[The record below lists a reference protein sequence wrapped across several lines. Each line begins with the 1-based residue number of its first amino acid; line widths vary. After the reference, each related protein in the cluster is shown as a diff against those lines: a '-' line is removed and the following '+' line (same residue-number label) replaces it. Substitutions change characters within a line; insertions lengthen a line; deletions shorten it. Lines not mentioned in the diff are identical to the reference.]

1 MRDEKSD
8 NKGSS
13 KERLNERE
21 TKEPRGDRR
30 ARFATDE
37 FENPLIWR
45 GMD

>member
-8 NKGSS
+8 KKGSS
-13 KERLNERE
+13 NERLNERE
-21 TKEPRGDRR
+21 AKERRDDRR
-30 ARFATDE
+30 ARFATDD